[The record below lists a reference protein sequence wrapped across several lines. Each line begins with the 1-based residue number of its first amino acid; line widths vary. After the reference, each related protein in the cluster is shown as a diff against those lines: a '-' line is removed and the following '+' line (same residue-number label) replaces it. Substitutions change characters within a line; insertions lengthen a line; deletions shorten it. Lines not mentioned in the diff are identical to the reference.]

1 MQKVVCFTTK
11 LDEFGDYVFD
21 KTYFPDNQ
29 SPSEYLESN
38 NGLYS
43 KILSVLDGGTTY
55 IIYGVGD
62 FTEGQ
67 KEQVKEDWQ
76 RFCS

>member
-11 LDEFGDYVFD
+11 LDEFGEYIFD
-21 KTYFPDNQ
+21 KTFFPDNQ
-29 SPSEYLESN
+29 SPPKYLESN
-38 NGLYS
+38 NGLYC
-43 KILSVLDGGTTY
+43 KILSIIDGGTTY
-55 IIYGVGD
+55 VIYGVGD
-62 FTEGQ
+62 FTEAQ